1 MTDRPGLENVADA
14 YPLTPMQEG
23 MLFHALAEP
32 GSEVF
37 ENQRTIEVDGELDLA
52 AFRAAW
58 ERLVERYDVLRTA
71 FVWDGLDR
79 PLQVVGRSAALE
91 WDEHDWIHLTP
102 DEQSQ
107 RFGLLQGEDMQRGFD
122 LQAAPLMRMAMIR
135 VREDRWRWLWT
146 SHHLIADAWS
156 VQVLLDELQAIY
168 AELRGGP
175 VAHLPEPSSYQG
187 FVDSVLARDA
197 ARDEAFW
204 RPRLAGFTAPH
215 RLEVP
220 GLPPAPDAAGHRA
233 VTVELEASSS
243 AALRA
248 AAAAEGVTLNSAV
261 LAAWAVQLSRWTRDT
276 DVVFGTTTAG
286 RDVTVPGVE
295 RAVGL
300 FINTLPIRLSVD
312 GEQSV
317 ADSWRTAQRHQQEL
331 YPFEHSSL
339 AAVQRWSDAPG
350 GDPLFESIF
359 VFGNR
364 PAPASEDPSA
374 MILRTVEFTEH
385 SNYPLAILVE
395 PGSSI
400 QLRFIYDS
408 ARFAPAAVESLASQ
422 TVNLLAQCAHSP
434 GMRLAELE
442 RLPVAE
448 LGQMRAF
455 ETGPPLDPTEETI
468 HQLIARTAAERPDAP
483 AVVFEDQVL
492 TYRQLEEAAGRVAV
506 QLQAAG
512 VGPNR
517 PVGLYLRRSAELIVG
532 MLGILKAGGAYVP
545 LDPDY
550 PAGHIQRLL
559 EGDGIDIVLT
569 DESRRHEVPA
579 VATVVTIEGDGPAEA
594 GPAPPVVAPNAD
606 DLAYVIHTSGSTG
619 HPKGVMVSHRNLV
632 QSTRARAAHYRRAVG
647 RFLLLSSFAFDS
659 SVAGIFWTL
668 SSGGTLLLPS
678 PGLEHDINRLL
689 ALAATQRATHLLGLP
704 ALYEV
709 MLERLGAGELD
720 SLEVAIVAGEAC
732 PPRVLAAHLA
742 NLPQTELH
750 NEYGPTEATVWC
762 TVHRAEQTDQGAPLP
777 IGRPIAGT
785 TVHLLDDHGHRVPAG
800 FIGELWVGGA
810 GVTGG
815 YLNRPDLT
823 AERFATVR
831 LDNEDH
837 RLYRT
842 GDLACYRAGDGALM
856 FLGRADVQLKVRGHR
871 IEPEAVEEALRAH
884 TTIAETAVSGRS
896 TNGKAAAQL
905 IGYVV
910 FDGEPV
916 EPAIL
921 RDYLR
926 DRLPPFMVPDVF
938 VPLETIPRLPNGKV
952 DYSSLPDPQ
961 EHVRRGG
968 AQVAPRTDRE
978 RVLAAIW
985 SDLLGHD
992 PVGVRDDF
1000 FELGGDSIM
1009 SIRMISRA
1017 RQAGIHIAPGQI
1029 TSHPTIEQL
1038 AATSDAAGP
1047 SGDAVSGKIPLGPIQ
1062 RWFFEMALAAPDH
1075 WNQSSLF
1082 SIDAAVDEAALK
1094 RALQA
1099 CVEHHDMLRARFVHL
1114 DGAWDQL
1121 VDPDV
1126 LVKLEVTDEAADVDA
1141 IVGVCQRSLD
1151 LGAGPAIQAT
1161 LITRPSTEPD
1171 LLFLAAHHLVI
1182 DVVSWAILVD
1192 DLERA
1197 YLQASTGA
1205 DTELAARS
1213 TSYRDWV
1220 SHLASDEWAERERE
1234 FWSANRGGSSESL
1247 PESWGT
1253 EASRQTVTVEL
1264 EADVTGLLLGKAND
1278 AFRTRPDELMVA
1290 ALAPVLASPPEERVT
1305 LALER
1310 HGRPPDLP
1318 GVDLTR
1324 TIGWFTAQYP
1334 VTLTSSATDDAG
1346 LIKAT
1351 KETLRSVPNGGVGY
1365 GALRYLHRL
1374 PELVGRAEPA
1384 YIFNYIG
1391 RASTDGGGLFRRLS
1405 WCDDSSRHP
1414 DNGRAHRI
1422 EIVAVVRDGQLAVD
1436 WHFSSL
1442 HDDRET
1448 VEAMARAHLEGVRR
1462 LVSHCVADD
1471 SGSLTPSDF
1480 PAAGL
1485 NQDELDRFLDGLE

>member
-1 MTDRPGLENVADA
+1 MTGRPGLENVADA

-32 GSEVF
+32 GSDVF
-37 ENQRTIEVDGELDLA
+37 ENQRTIEVEGELDLA

-79 PLQVVGRSAALE
+79 PLQVVRRSAALE
-91 WDEHDWIHLTP
+91 WHEHDWVHLTP

-107 RFGLLQGEDMQRGFD
+107 RFRLLQGEDMQRGFD
-122 LQAAPLMRMAMIR
+122 LQAAPLMRMTMIR
-135 VREDRWRWLWT
+135 MREDGWRWLWT

-175 VAHLPEPSSYQG
+175 AAQLPGPSSYQG
-187 FVDSVLARDA
+187 FVRSVLARDA

-215 RLEVP
+215 HLEVP
-220 GLPPAPDAAGHRA
+220 GLPPAPNAAGHRA
-233 VTVELEASSS
+233 VTVELDAGSST
-243 AALRA
+243 ALRA

-261 LAAWAVQLSRWTRDT
+261 LAAWAVQLSRWTRET

-286 RDVTVPGVE
+286 REVTVSGVE

-300 FINTLPIRLSVD
+300 FINTLPIRLAVD
-312 GEQSV
+312 GKESV
-317 ADSWRTAQRHQQEL
+317 ADFWRTAQRHQQEL

-339 AAVQRWSDAPG
+339 AAVQRWSDAPA

-364 PAPASEDPSA
+364 PAPALEDTTGL
-374 MILRTVEFTEH
+374 ILRSVEFTEH

-395 PGSSI
+395 PGGSI

-408 ARFAPAAVESLASQ
+408 ARFAHGAVESLASQ
-422 TVNLLAQCAHSP
+422 TINLLAQFAHSP
-434 GMRLAELE
+434 GMRLAQLE
-442 RLPVAE
+442 RLPAAQ
-448 LGQMRAF
+448 LGQVQAF
-455 ETGPPLDPTEETI
+455 ETGPPLDPTDETI
-468 HQLIARTAAERPDAP
+468 HQLIARKGSERPDAP
-483 AVVFEDQVL
+483 AVVFQGQVL
-492 TYRQLEEAAGRVAV
+492 TYHQLEEAAGRVAV

-517 PVGLYLRRSAELIVG
+517 PVGLYLRRSVELIVG

-550 PAGHIQRLL
+550 PAGHIQHLL

-569 DESRRHEVPA
+569 DESRRDDVPA

-594 GPAPPVVAPNAD
+594 GSAPPVVAPNAD
-606 DLAYVIHTSGSTG
+606 HLAYVIHTSGSTG
-619 HPKGVMVSHRNLV
+619 RPKGVMVSHRNLV
-632 QSTRARAAHYRRAVG
+632 QSTRARAVHYRRPVG

-668 SSGGTLLLPS
+668 SSGGTLVLPA

-689 ALAATQRATHLLGLP
+689 ALAATQRITHLLGLP

-709 MLERLGAGELD
+709 MLERIDAGELD

-732 PPRVLAAHLA
+732 PPRVLAAHQSR
-742 NLPQTELH
+742 LPQTELH

-762 TVHRAEQTDQGAPLP
+762 TVHRAEQTDRGAPLP

-831 LDNEDH
+831 LDNEDR

-842 GDLACYRAGDGALM
+842 GDLACFRADDGVLM

-871 IEPEAVEEALRAH
+871 IEPEAVEETLRSH
-884 TTIAETAVSGRS
+884 TTIAEAAVAGRS
-896 TNGKAAAQL
+896 TDGRAATQL

-910 FDGEPV
+910 FEGDPID
-916 EPAIL
+916 PAIL

-938 VPLETIPRLPNGKV
+938 VPIDKIPRLPNGKV
-952 DYSSLPDPQ
+952 DSGSLPDPQ
-961 EHVRRGG
+961 DHVQRDGT
-968 AQVAPRTDRE
+968 QIAPRTDRE
-978 RVLAAIW
+978 RLLAAIW
-985 SDLLGHD
+985 SDLLGLEA
-992 PVGVRDDF
+992 VGVRDDF
-1000 FELGGDSIM
+1000 FALGGDSIM

-1017 RQAGIHIAPGQI
+1017 RQAGVHIAPGQI

-1038 AATSDAAGP
+1038 AMASDAAVPTGE
-1047 SGDAVSGKIPLGPIQ
+1047 AVSGPVPLGPIQ
-1062 RWFFEMALAAPDH
+1062 QWFFEMALAVPDH

-1082 SIDAAVDEAALK
+1082 SIDVEVDEAALE

-1099 CVEHHDMLRARFVHL
+1099 CVQHHDMLRARFGHR
-1114 DGAWDQL
+1114 DGAWEQL
-1121 VDPDV
+1121 VDPDA
-1126 LVKLEVTDEAADVDA
+1126 LVKLEVTDEGADVDETVA
-1141 IVGVCQRSLD
+1141 ACQRSLD
-1151 LGAGPAIQAT
+1151 LGAGPVIQAT
-1161 LITRPSTEPD
+1161 LILRPSTEPD
-1171 LLFLAAHHLVI
+1171 LLFLAVHHLVI

-1197 YLQASTGA
+1197 YFQASTGA
-1205 DTELAARS
+1205 DLELAPRS

-1220 SHLASDEWAERERE
+1220 SHLASGEWAEREGH
-1234 FWSANRGGSSESL
+1234 FWRTDRSGSSEGP

-1264 EADVTGLLLGKAND
+1264 EADATGLLLREAND

-1290 ALAPVLASPPEERVT
+1290 ALAPVLGSQPGERVT

-1310 HGRPPDLP
+1310 HGRPSDIP
-1318 GVDLTR
+1318 GVDLSR

-1334 VTLTSSATDDAG
+1334 VTLTSTDSDDAG

-1365 GALRYLHRL
+1365 GALRYLHQL
-1374 PELVGRAEPA
+1374 PELVRQAEPA

-1391 RASTDGGGLFRRLS
+1391 HTSTDGGELFRRLS

-1414 DNGRAHRI
+1414 NNGRAHRI

-1448 VEAMARAHLEGVRR
+1448 VEALARAHLEGLRR
-1462 LVSHCVADD
+1462 LVSHCMADD
-1471 SGSLTPSDF
+1471 SGGLTPSDF

-1485 NQDELDRFLDGLE
+1485 DQNELDRFLDGLA